1 MAPIGRRCGTR
12 RSGIAISF
20 AGRSVNPLLRSQ
32 NESTPRSDDHGG
44 ITRVHPQQVVATSS
58 AQPDLSDVERRAP
71 LQAEC
76 RRYQRALS
84 SKTLKE
90 MTANW
95 RDVFSDKSWS
105 SYFMAT
111 LGVAASTALLIPL
124 RGRIN
129 STTIGFAF
137 LLVVLFTAIFRGSKP
152 ALLASGLGVLSFNFF
167 FLPPFHTF
175 RIADPQNWIA
185 LTAFFITA
193 LAVGQL
199 SARAKRRAEEAEASK
214 IEIKRLYEELREA
227 FDRASEAEAV
237 KRSERLKSA
246 LLDAVT
252 HDIRTPLTSIK
263 ASATLLLEDREAIE
277 QVEKLSPEE
286 QQAMLRVITHGADR
300 LDRFVA
306 GIVDLARIE
315 AGDMKL
321 YRNWGAVDD
330 IIDAALAQAEPLT
343 RQHQIRV
350 SVEDELPV
358 VRVDA
363 RAVAEVIYTL
373 IDNASKYAPP
383 RTLIIIES
391 NRVADD
397 MIEIAV
403 EDQGP
408 GIPSHLRERVFE
420 RLYRVTSNGAAG
432 GRRGGIGM
440 GLAIAKGIVEAHIGR
455 IWIED
460 GTAG

>member
-1 MAPIGRRCGTR
+1 MAATWKELSRR
-12 RSGIAISF
+12 
-20 AGRSVNPLLRSQ
+20 Q
-32 NESTPRSDDHGG
+32 
-44 ITRVHPQQVVATSS
+44 
-58 AQPDLSDVERRAP
+58 
-71 LQAEC
+71 
-76 RRYQRALS
+76 
-84 SKTLKE
+84 
-90 MTANW
+90 
-95 RDVFSDKSWS
+95 WS
-105 SYFMAT
+105 SYLLAT
-111 LGVAASTALLIPL
+111 LGVAASTILLVPL
-124 RGRIN
+124 RGKVN
-129 STTIGFAF
+129 STTVGFGF

-152 ALLASGLGVLSFNFF
+152 ALLASILGVLSFNFF

-175 RIADPQNWIA
+175 TIADPQNWVA
-185 LTAFFITA
+185 LAVFFITA
-193 LAVGQL
+193 LTVGQL
-199 SARAKRRAEEAEASK
+199 SVRARRRATEAEAQKS
-214 IEIKRLYEELREA
+214 EIKQLYEDLQTA

-263 ASATLLLEDREAIE
+263 ASATLLLEDREANE
-277 QVEKLSPEE
+277 QVEKLSSEE

-300 LDRFVA
+300 LDRFVE

-315 AGDMKL
+315 TGDMKL

-383 RTLIIIES
+383 DTLIIVEAA
-391 NRVADD
+391 RVADD

-403 EDQGP
+403 GDQGP
-408 GIPSHLRERVFE
+408 GIPSQLRERVFE
-420 RLYRVTSNGAAG
+420 RFYRDTSNEPVG
-432 GRRGGIGM
+432 GHSGGIGM
-440 GLAIAKGIVEAHIGR
+440 GLAIAKGIVEAHGGR
-455 IWIED
+455 IWIEGGPVGRGARIVFTVPVGDDEPRGAD
-460 GTAG
+460 GNAQGAEIFGQNKTEDMNPNGN